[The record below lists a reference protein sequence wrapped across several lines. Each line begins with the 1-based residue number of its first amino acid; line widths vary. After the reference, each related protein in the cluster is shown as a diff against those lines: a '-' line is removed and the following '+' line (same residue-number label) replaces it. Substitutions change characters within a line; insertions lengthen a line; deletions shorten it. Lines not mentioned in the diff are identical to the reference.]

1 MLGNETELILSPDTF
16 SAQVKKV
23 TALPTK
29 LAADLLHYVET
40 VERLRSPESVLDE
53 LDEITW
59 PAPCRAHVAGTVLLP
74 LNFGNTASLVTG
86 KTVFLHKSLPKGWWE
101 ARMELA
107 ARTPAPGDVLGRL
120 ALAPFTS
127 AETMKLLEPIGI
139 DRQTAEL
146 NLKYGVRDIFTC
158 PIGGRWI
165 FSYWAP
171 KPMPLQQ
178 DQRALLYLGA
188 LFATTHLQK
197 LCPLSSERA
206 SKGHA
211 LTPRELSVLR
221 SLSLGYRAAQ
231 ISKDL
236 GIGEET
242 IRSHIKKAQAKLGVN
257 NTVEAVS
264 QAIRLRLIP

>member
-1 MLGNETELILSPDTF
+1 MSPEL
-16 SAQVKKV
+16 AQVKKV
-23 TALPTK
+23 IALPTK

-53 LDEITW
+53 LDEITRQ
-59 PAPCRAHVAGTVLLP
+59 PPCRARVLGAALLP
-74 LNFGNTASLVTG
+74 INFGDTSSLIMG
-86 KTVFLHKSLPKGWWE
+86 KTVFAHKSVPKGWWE

-120 ALAPFTS
+120 ALTPFTF

-139 DRQTAEL
+139 DRQMAEL
-146 NLKYGVRDIFTC
+146 NLKYGIRDSFSC
-158 PIGGRWI
+158 PIGGRWL
-165 FSYWAP
+165 FAYWAP
-171 KPMPLQQ
+171 KPMPLPQ

-188 LFATTHLQK
+188 LFATTQLQK
-197 LCPLSSERA
+197 LSPLSSERA

-236 GIGEET
+236 GLGEET
-242 IRSHIKKAQAKLGVN
+242 IRSHIKKAQEKLGAH

>member
-1 MLGNETELILSPDTF
+1 
-16 SAQVKKV
+16 
-23 TALPTK
+23 
-29 LAADLLHYVET
+29 
-40 VERLRSPESVLDE
+40 
-53 LDEITW
+53 
-59 PAPCRAHVAGTVLLP
+59 
-74 LNFGNTASLVTG
+74 
-86 KTVFLHKSLPKGWWE
+86 
-101 ARMELA
+101 MEMA

-120 ALAPFTS
+120 ALTPFTF
-127 AETMKLLEPIGI
+127 AETMKLLGPIGI

-165 FSYWAP
+165 LSYWAP

-188 LFATTHLQK
+188 LFATTQLQK
-197 LCPLSSERA
+197 LSPLSSERL

-236 GIGEET
+236 GLGEET
-242 IRSHIKKAQAKLGVN
+242 IRSHIKKAQAKLG
-257 NTVEAVS
+257 A
-264 QAIRLRLIP
+264 RLNARAF